1 MHRTSIRFME
11 RAVMFVAKA
20 VVFMGEAL
28 QISAAATAL
37 E

>member
-1 MHRTSIRFME
+1 
-11 RAVMFVAKA
+11 MFVARMFVARA
-20 VVFMGEAL
+20 VVYMGKAL